1 MSKANEPAEAQDD
14 AARGVAHAAGRKPW
28 STPTVTVSHL
38 RDARAH
44 VSVGSD
50 GTSVISTGFIYQYGS

>member
-1 MSKANEPAEAQDD
+1 MSKANEPAEAQDG
-14 AARGVAHAAGRKPW
+14 AARAAGRKPW

-44 VSVGSD
+44 VGVGSD
-50 GTSVISTGFIYQYGS
+50 GTSVTSGGFVYQYGS

>member
-1 MSKANEPAEAQDD
+1 MAKANEPVETDGTRRSPAQMAE
-14 AARGVAHAAGRKPW
+14 RKPW

-44 VSVGSD
+44 VGVGSD
-50 GTSVISTGFIYQYGS
+50 GTTVTTGGFVYQYGS